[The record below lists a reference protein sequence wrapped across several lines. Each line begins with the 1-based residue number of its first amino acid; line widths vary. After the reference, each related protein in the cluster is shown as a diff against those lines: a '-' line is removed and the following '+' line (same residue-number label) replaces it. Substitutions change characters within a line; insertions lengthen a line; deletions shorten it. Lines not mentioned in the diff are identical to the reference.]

1 EQECGRLPRVV
12 GVAGAAQTQLDRV
25 RRAVGQAR
33 AGTGG
38 QRVARADPGRRTA
51 LGTTAG
57 AAPGSPGA
65 PRIAV
70 GAVVTRAGR
79 RTAGTTGALAVVG
92 PAAAR
97 LVPSTRRLT
106 DRRSGT
112 RRARR
117 DGRRGILAVGTRVAV
132 VPASAAG
139 DDDPG

>member
-1 EQECGRLPRVV
+1 
-12 GVAGAAQTQLDRV
+12 LDRV

-38 QRVARADPGRRTA
+38 QRVARADPGRCTA

-57 AAPGSPGA
+57 AAPGSPGSAGA

-139 DDDPG
+139 DD